1 LIRGLAENNERIST
15 ARQHRNWSAMGLV
28 CVCDVYDDA
37 AGILALSV
45 QQRSGFIER
54 CRLS

>member
-1 LIRGLAENNERIST
+1 
-15 ARQHRNWSAMGLV
+15 MGLV